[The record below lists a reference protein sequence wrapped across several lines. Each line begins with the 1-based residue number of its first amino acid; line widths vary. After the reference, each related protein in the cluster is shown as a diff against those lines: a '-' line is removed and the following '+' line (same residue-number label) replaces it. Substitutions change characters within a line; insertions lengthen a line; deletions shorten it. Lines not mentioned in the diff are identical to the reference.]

1 MGVEYVVSLEAF
13 SEWYLER
20 KENLLQEAR
29 RWKEKNRSLADDFL
43 KEWPLEKLKDMNLDE
58 YVTGEGPA
66 SIQICI
72 LEFEVEVQASLAFI
86 GTKRV
91 TLIVTRKIDQYQKMN
106 YKLSFLH

>member
-1 MGVEYVVSLEAF
+1 MGVEYVVSLEVF

-58 YVTGEGPA
+58 YVTGKGPQNKSLCYEIEHGKYSDSCNEERRVC
-66 SIQICI
+66 SIC
-72 LEFEVEVQASLAFI
+72 V
-86 GTKRV
+86 
-91 TLIVTRKIDQYQKMN
+91 
-106 YKLSFLH
+106 